1 MIDDDCSNDDNYM
14 SIGSKI
20 GGGSTSSSSSSNSSN
35 RASSSSSSSSS
46 SSNTYEDRSFID
58 EIQSDEDFDM
68 LDPDGSVMWEY
79 RRAIQIQLQ
88 QDIIEYSKS
97 NRKNFIFELLAE
109 NQWWIWSHHAKM
121 LCKRLKIIFFEPEYY
136 RDIYVWLPDVMYGT
150 FYDPIRLSCP
160 TC

>member
-109 NQWWIWSHHAKM
+109 NQWWI
-121 LCKRLKIIFFEPEYY
+121 
-136 RDIYVWLPDVMYGT
+136 
-150 FYDPIRLSCP
+150 
-160 TC
+160 